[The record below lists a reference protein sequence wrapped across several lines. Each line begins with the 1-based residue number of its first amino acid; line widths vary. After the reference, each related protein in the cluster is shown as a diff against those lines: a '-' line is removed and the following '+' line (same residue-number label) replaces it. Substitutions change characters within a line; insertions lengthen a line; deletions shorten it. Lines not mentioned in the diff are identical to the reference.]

1 MVDLDEV
8 CGVLQCCRHDSDDSE
23 SNNDVSIYIGIIM
36 LVASEVLPFVGVKAN
51 GVLHFMLS
59 LLKN

>member
-8 CGVLQCCRHDSDDSE
+8 CGVLKCCGHDTDDSE
-23 SNNDVSIYIGIIM
+23 SNNDVSIYIGVFM